1 MIAAM
6 DDEIDI
12 AGHVGAV
19 TRAVRRGERD
29 GQPTQTVVAER
40 TYDTSIDDLWDA
52 ITSAE
57 RIPRWFLPISGDL
70 RLGGRY
76 QLEGNAGGEITTC
89 EPPRRLAVTWE
100 YGGNVTWVD
109 VQLSAVPA
117 GTRLELEHTAH
128 PGPEWEAAGFGPGAV
143 GIGWDLSLLGLALHV
158 TSGAA
163 IEPAAAQAWQAS
175 DEAKAFMR
183 GSSDAWCDADIAGG
197 TPADVARAAADRTTE
212 AYTGA
217 GG

>member
-1 MIAAM
+1 M
-6 DDEIDI
+6 DNVIDI
-12 AGHVGAV
+12 AGHVGAI
-19 TRAVRRGERD
+19 TRTVRRGERD

-40 TYDTSIDDLWDA
+40 TYETSIEDLWDA

-57 RIPRWFLPISGDL
+57 RLSRWLLPISGDL

-76 QLEGNAGGEITTC
+76 QLEGNAGGEVTDC

-100 YGGNVTWVD
+100 FGGAVSWVD
-109 VQLSAVPA
+109 VQLAAVPG
-117 GTRLELEHTAH
+117 GTRLEIEHTAH
-128 PGPEWEAAGFGPGAV
+128 PSPEWDAAGFGPGTV

-163 IEPAAAQAWQAS
+163 IDPAQARAWQTSA
-175 DEAKAFMR
+175 EAKQFIRA
-183 GSSDAWCDADIAGG
+183 SSDAWCAADIAGG
-197 TPADVARAAADRTTE
+197 TPAGRARAAADRTTE
-212 AYTGA
+212 AYTAA